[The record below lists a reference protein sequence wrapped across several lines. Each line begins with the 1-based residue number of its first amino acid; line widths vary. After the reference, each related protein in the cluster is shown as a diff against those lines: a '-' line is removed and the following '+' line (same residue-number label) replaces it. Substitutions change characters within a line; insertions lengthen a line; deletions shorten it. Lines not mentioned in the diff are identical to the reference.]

1 METVGGGVR
10 THVLQLLKNLDPER
24 YELTL
29 IYGERY
35 DHVFESQRE
44 ELAKHVTLILDP
56 NLVRSADLRAS
67 WKAVKSLRATLR
79 RIKPDI
85 VHCHSSIAGLVG
97 RAAAKLEHVPKIFY
111 TPHAYAF
118 DAPEFSAKKRAVFG
132 LAERVMSRW
141 ATTRTFNVSEGE
153 YRSALSHH
161 IDKPSKFAVIHNGVP
176 ELQLPPRTE
185 SRHRLGLDDLVPQD
199 VPIVGVAAW
208 LDARKD
214 PMTFVRIAERV
225 HDDGRNVHFVY
236 IGSGE
241 LQDQVRLIILK
252 DWYTGLATDRIPA
265 YWYVHSMCT
274 YCPLCMKACH
284 TRCWNRCVL
293 VCRLWLP
300 ALRAMTRLFC
310 LVSTV
315 NCSL

>member
-44 ELAKHVTLILDP
+44 ELAKHVTLILDS
-56 NLVRSADLRAS
+56 NLVRSAGLRAS

-132 LAERVMSRW
+132 LAERVMS
-141 ATTRTFNVSEGE
+141 
-153 YRSALSHH
+153 
-161 IDKPSKFAVIHNGVP
+161 
-176 ELQLPPRTE
+176 
-185 SRHRLGLDDLVPQD
+185 LD
-199 VPIVGVAAW
+199 
-208 LDARKD
+208 
-214 PMTFVRIAERV
+214 T
-225 HDDGRNVHFVY
+225 
-236 IGSGE
+236 
-241 LQDQVRLIILK
+241 
-252 DWYTGLATDRIPA
+252 DWDWMI
-265 YWYVHSMCT
+265 WYLRM
-274 YCPLCMKACH
+274 
-284 TRCWNRCVL
+284 
-293 VCRLWLP
+293 CRL
-300 ALRAMTRLFC
+300 
-310 LVSTV
+310 LV
-315 NCSL
+315 

>member
-44 ELAKHVTLILDP
+44 ELAKHVTLILDS
-56 NLVRSADLRAS
+56 NLVRSAGLRAS

-118 DAPEFSAKKRAVFG
+118 DAPDVLWRRRERCLDWLSA
-132 LAERVMSRW
+132 
-141 ATTRTFNVSEGE
+141 
-153 YRSALSHH
+153 
-161 IDKPSKFAVIHNGVP
+161 
-176 ELQLPPRTE
+176 
-185 SRHRLGLDDLVPQD
+185 
-199 VPIVGVAAW
+199 
-208 LDARKD
+208 
-214 PMTFVRIAERV
+214 
-225 HDDGRNVHFVY
+225 
-236 IGSGE
+236 
-241 LQDQVRLIILK
+241 
-252 DWYTGLATDRIPA
+252 
-265 YWYVHSMCT
+265 
-274 YCPLCMKACH
+274 
-284 TRCWNRCVL
+284 
-293 VCRLWLP
+293 
-300 ALRAMTRLFC
+300 
-310 LVSTV
+310 
-315 NCSL
+315 